1 MGSLM
6 SFFLLATIFVKGSA
20 TQTPT
25 LIATGIFQDQ
35 TITLTC
41 HINGGTARSVGW
53 YRNQGRKV
61 ISIGNVGTRCETSP
75 PELPFSAIC
84 LCLNTTVFSC
94 TLTVELSMH
103 NGDEWECSF
112 ADNELS
118 IKSNEIRI
126 SGSNPSRTGTGRR
139 PDRQLNAP
147 TSDKSSARSML
158 VLSGPISRH
167 RMPRAS
173 QQLQKTVKGHVM
185 CSVEVNNSPVEIL
198 VSSNAKRDILNVYF
212 GDIYVGNCDTVFKK
226 TEIEATKY
234 KQQFN
239 LSITRNG
246 QCVFTIFKI
255 DVKQAIVRIYSEAK
269 ALTTVLVN
277 GKVHP
282 GCKDPSKQTDTGVS
296 AGVIAGI
303 VVGAVLIFV
312 AAVVVVLKIVKNR
325 GI

>member
-94 TLTVELSMH
+94 TL
-103 NGDEWECSF
+103 
-112 ADNELS
+112 
-118 IKSNEIRI
+118 
-126 SGSNPSRTGTGRR
+126 TGRR